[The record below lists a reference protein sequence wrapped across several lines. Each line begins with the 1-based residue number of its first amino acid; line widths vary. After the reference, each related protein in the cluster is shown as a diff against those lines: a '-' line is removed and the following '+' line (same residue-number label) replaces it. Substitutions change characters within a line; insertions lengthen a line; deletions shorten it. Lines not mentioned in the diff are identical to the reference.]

1 MLICSYIHM
10 RTKVIKKAKKA
21 QRRAVK
27 IFGLCLA
34 VALVGV
40 GGLLVVSRLHDAA
53 PELQRPDL
61 LIAMGICV
69 AVWLGGA
76 SSEDAAPEA

>member
-1 MLICSYIHM
+1 M
-10 RTKVIKKAKKA
+10 
-21 QRRAVK
+21 K
-27 IFGLCLA
+27 IVGIGLA
-34 VALVGV
+34 AALVGA
-40 GGLLVVSRLHDAA
+40 GASAVVSRLGSAA

-61 LIAMGICV
+61 LIAAGIAV